1 MQGRRNDP
9 APKPSR
15 MGRPLPR
22 KRPAVVGKPQRHAAG
37 ICQPHPTRRRLRVG
51 RGEGGGAPW
60 PGPNGWEGK
69 GNDLSAGAVGRA
81 EGPGGGQ
88 KLNGEFLVRDA
99 RSYAEEVAERF
110 DLVTAFFLHSRDEE
124 HRAAT
129 MRALT
134 RFVKPGGRILVA
146 SHAEMPPWSKHHEH
160 ADGSPRPTFKI
171 TAKSEIAD
179 LGIADWL
186 IDVAEEK
193 ERTATGPE
201 GEEAPLRDAV
211 VLARKLAE
219 NGTC

>member
-1 MQGRRNDP
+1 MIQPQSQAEWDARYQEKDRLWSGNPNAMLLEYASDIPPGVALDVGCGEGADALWLAQNGWKVTGIDLSTVAIGR
-9 APKPSR
+9 AKE
-15 MGRPLPR
+15 
-22 KRPAVVGKPQRHAAG
+22 HAAV
-37 ICQPHPTRRRLRVG
+37 Q
-51 RGEGGGAPW
+51 
-60 PGPNGWEGK
+60 N
-69 GNDLSAGAVGRA
+69 
-81 EGPGGGQ
+81 
-88 KLNGEFLVRDA
+88 LNAEFLVRDA

-110 DLVTAFFLHSRDEE
+110 DLVTAFFLHSRDED

-211 VLARKLAE
+211 VLARKPAE